1 MPLVVPGLTSNS
13 GDNDQ
18 TIKWMNE
25 TASPLKPNKKT
36 VIVYKVPS
44 GEDVDAFASSIR
56 VGGLSHVDT
65 KICSETPD
73 GTFRRMMNEWWHHFL
88 LQLPKKQKYW

>member
-1 MPLVVPGLTSNS
+1 MLT
-13 GDNDQ
+13 

-25 TASPLKPNKKT
+25 TASPSKPNKKT

-56 VGGLSHVDT
+56 SGGLNHVDA

>member
-1 MPLVVPGLTSNS
+1 MVVSRRSDYYTTNVFQTEWPVVLT
-13 GDNDQ
+13 

-25 TASPLKPNKKT
+25 TASPSKPNKKT

-56 VGGLSHVDT
+56 SGGLNHVDA

-73 GTFRRMMNEWWHHFL
+73 GTFRRMMNE
-88 LQLPKKQKYW
+88 